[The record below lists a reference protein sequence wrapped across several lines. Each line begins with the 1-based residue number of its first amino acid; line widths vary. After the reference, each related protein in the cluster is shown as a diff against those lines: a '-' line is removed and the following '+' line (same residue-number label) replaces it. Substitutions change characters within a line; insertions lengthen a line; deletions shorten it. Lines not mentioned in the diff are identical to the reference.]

1 VDEASIRGYIVQTF
15 PDISVVDGTGGA
27 FFFTDPERKFP
38 FATLV
43 TSDEYDQASD
53 LGRPGVFRLNIGVS
67 KQTFG
72 TLFGAPPPASG
83 GEGGYDYT
91 ALDRI
96 MPHPVYGKMY
106 WVCVLN
112 PSAETFETVRGL
124 LAEAYE
130 AGMRQ
135 RAKRAETNAASD
147 RRGT

>member
-1 VDEASIRGYIVQTF
+1 MQTF
-15 PDISVVDGTGGA
+15 PGVSVVDAAGGS
-27 FFFTDPERKFP
+27 FFFTDPEQKFP

-53 LGRPGVFRLNIGVS
+53 LGRPGVFRLNVGVG
-67 KQTFG
+67 KQTFA
-72 TLFGAPPPASG
+72 TLLGAPPASG
-83 GEGGYDYT
+83 DGGGYDYT

-112 PSAETFETVRGL
+112 PSPGTFETVRGL

-135 RAKRAETNAASD
+135 RAR
-147 RRGT
+147 

>member
-1 VDEASIRGYIVQTF
+1 MNEASIRTYIVQTF
-15 PDISVVDGTGGA
+15 PDIGVVDSTGGT
-27 FFFTDPERKFP
+27 FFFTDPEQKFP
-38 FATLV
+38 FVTLA
-43 TSDEYDQASD
+43 TSDEFDGASG
-53 LGRPGVFRLNIGVS
+53 LGRPGVFRLNVGVS

-72 TLFGAPPPASG
+72 TLFGAPASG
-83 GEGGYDYT
+83 GVSEYDYT

-106 WVCVLN
+106 WVCMLN

-135 RAKRAETNAASD
+135 RARRAAPNATPD
-147 RRGT
+147 RRDT

>member
-1 VDEASIRGYIVQTF
+1 VDEAAIRAYIVQTF
-15 PDISVVDGTGGA
+15 PDISVVEGTGGA
-27 FFFTDPERKFP
+27 FFFTDPERKLP

-43 TSDEYDQASD
+43 TSDEYDRASD
-53 LGRPGVFRLNIGVS
+53 LGRPGVFRLNVGVS
-67 KQTFG
+67 KQTFAA
-72 TLFGAPPPASG
+72 LFGAPPPG

-112 PSAETFETVRGL
+112 PSAGTFETVRGL
-124 LAEAYE
+124 LAEAYK
-130 AGMRQ
+130 AGLRQ
-135 RAKRAETNAASD
+135 RARRAGPNAAPD